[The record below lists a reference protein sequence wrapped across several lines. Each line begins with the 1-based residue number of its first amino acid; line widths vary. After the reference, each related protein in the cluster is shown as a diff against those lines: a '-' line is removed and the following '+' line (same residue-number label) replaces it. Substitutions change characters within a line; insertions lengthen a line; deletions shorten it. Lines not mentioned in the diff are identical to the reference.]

1 MKELKYTTQFKK
13 DLKRIQNDP
22 KRIADVKKVL
32 KILQKT
38 GSVPK
43 EYLPHKL
50 ESNFHYSVFNDSTGL
65 RNAALYTCTISASMA
80 SAQISASAP
89 AKIHQPTPVRY

>member
-1 MKELKYTTQFKK
+1 MKVLKYTTQFKK
-13 DLKRIQNDP
+13 DLKRIQNDS

-50 ESNFHYSVFNDSTGL
+50 EGAFKGCMECHIENNLLLIWVNPLDNF
-65 RNAALYTCTISASMA
+65 
-80 SAQISASAP
+80 
-89 AKIHQPTPVRY
+89 KIGFVG

>member
-13 DLKRIQNDP
+13 DLKRIQNNP

-32 KILQKT
+32 KILKQT
-38 GSVPK
+38 GAIPK

-50 ESNFHYSVFNDSTGL
+50 DGDLKGCMECHINNDLLLIWIDEINNIIKLIRIGTHSEL
-65 RNAALYTCTISASMA
+65 F
-80 SAQISASAP
+80 
-89 AKIHQPTPVRY
+89 